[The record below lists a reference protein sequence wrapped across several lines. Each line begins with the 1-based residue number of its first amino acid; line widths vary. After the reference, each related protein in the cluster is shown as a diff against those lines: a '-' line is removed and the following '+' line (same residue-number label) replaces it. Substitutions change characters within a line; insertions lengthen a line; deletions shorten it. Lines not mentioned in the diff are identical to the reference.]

1 MEKGEA
7 VCVHDYMGTCMGSR
21 SLQYHTFDGMDV
33 EIQGGCTYTIAKYCG
48 ADPTLIP
55 FVVEEKKSE
64 GDLKEWLTNIFV
76 HGYNISIQM
85 GEGGRI
91 QVGFSE
97 LCRGIL
103 VGKKILCQVGL

>member
-1 MEKGEA
+1 
-7 VCVHDYMGTCMGSR
+7 VD
-21 SLQYHTFDGMDV
+21 
-33 EIQGGCTYTIAKYCG
+33 IQGGCTYTIAKYCG
-48 ADPTLIP
+48 ADPSLVP
-55 FVVEEKKSE
+55 FLVEEKKSE